1 MLRPG
6 AASVLIERH
15 PGIRGRAHL
24 RLGGSTGAL
33 RLISHHRT
41 AGARSSRGSVS
52 ASRWASL
59 KAGAEGQ
66 PRATTPN
73 IANSIRDV
81 IAQAIMIA
89 SIQPQ
94 YLSTE
99 DSAKPSFARA
109 MRYECWRLALNV
121 SSVSH
126 QFGGAGGADDAA
138 GAGGAGRRRG
148 CQELASVPGFGP
160 ITLKAA
166 GTALHRCPEVHDVA
180 TSAAA
185 PAPRRSTRRSEADPP
200 I

>member
-1 MLRPG
+1 
-6 AASVLIERH
+6 
-15 PGIRGRAHL
+15 
-24 RLGGSTGAL
+24 
-33 RLISHHRT
+33 
-41 AGARSSRGSVS
+41 
-52 ASRWASL
+52 
-59 KAGAEGQ
+59 
-66 PRATTPN
+66 
-73 IANSIRDV
+73 
-81 IAQAIMIA
+81 MIA

-185 PAPRRSTRRSEADPP
+185 PAHHEQGDEQPFRLAGEMPKERDEPGRRLRVLRRVGRPQQCFEQSKHDSVASRRLAARISLVRKAVQGGGLRHFLDTKPP
-200 I
+200 VSQGALS

>member
-1 MLRPG
+1 
-6 AASVLIERH
+6 
-15 PGIRGRAHL
+15 
-24 RLGGSTGAL
+24 
-33 RLISHHRT
+33 
-41 AGARSSRGSVS
+41 
-52 ASRWASL
+52 
-59 KAGAEGQ
+59 
-66 PRATTPN
+66 PN
-73 IANSIRDV
+73 IANSIRDM

-148 CQELASVPGFGP
+148 CHGLASGPGLGP

-185 PAPRRSTRRSEADPP
+185 PAPGRSTRRSEADPP
-200 I
+200 MGG